1 MPKLDPPTSDIVIF
15 GATSFVGQILTRY
28 MLEQYP
34 ADSGLMWAIAGRSKS
49 KLQDLKLSLGSAG
62 THIELICADAA
73 NESELSA
80 MCESTKCIISTVG
93 PYALY
98 GEPLLKTCANL
109 GTDYCDLAGEVQWI
123 AKMLARYEDAAK
135 LSGARI
141 VNCCGFDSIPSDLG
155 VYFLQQQAQQKFSQ
169 PCAKVKMR
177 VKAMKGAA
185 SGGTVASMTN
195 IFKEI
200 ATDSALRKTLD
211 NPYAICPEDHGST
224 VRQNNMNRPQYDHD
238 FKSWAAPFVMA
249 LINTRIVLRT
259 NAIIDE
265 PYSEHFEYNEAMLT
279 GSGIIGGSMAAGIGL
294 GLGGF
299 AMAAILP
306 PTRWLME
313 KTILPKPG
321 EGPSPEAQVKGFYD
335 LRFYGVS
342 DNGQEI
348 RVKVTGDQDPG
359 YGSTAKILGQAAAC
373 LVQDISKEDRK
384 GGFWTPASIFGDKLI
399 TRLVAKAGLTFD
411 VID

>member
-1 MPKLDPPTSDIVIF
+1 MPKLDSPTSDIVIF
-15 GATSFVGQILTRY
+15 GASSFVGQILTRY

-34 ADSGLMWAIAGRSKS
+34 VDSDLSWAIAGRSAS
-49 KLQDLKLSLGSAG
+49 KLQDLKRSLGSAG
-62 THIELICADAA
+62 AHIDVICADAS
-73 NESELSA
+73 NENELSA

-98 GEPLLKTCANL
+98 GEPLLKTCARL

-155 VYFLQQQAQQKFSQ
+155 VYFLQQQAKQKFSQ
-169 PCAKVKMR
+169 PCSKVKMR

-195 IFKEI
+195 IFKEA
-200 ATDSALRKTLD
+200 ATDSALRKTLS
-211 NPYAICPEDHGST
+211 NPYAICPKDYGFT
-224 VRQNNMNRPQYDHD
+224 VRQNNMNRPQYDAD

-249 LINTRIVLRT
+249 LINTRIVFRT

-265 PYSEHFEYNEAMLT
+265 PYSDHFEYNEAMLT
-279 GSGIIGGSMAAGIGL
+279 GSGIIGGSMAAAVGF

-299 AMAAILP
+299 AMAAVIP

-313 KTILPKPG
+313 KTFLPKPG
-321 EGPSPEAQVKGFYD
+321 EGPSPEDQVKGFYD
-335 LRFYGVS
+335 LRFYGVT
-342 DNGQEI
+342 DTGQEI

-359 YGSTAKILGQAAAC
+359 YGSTAKMLGQAAAC
-373 LVQDISKEDRK
+373 LIQDISKEDRK

-399 TRLVAKAGLTFD
+399 NRLEAKAGLSFEVMD
-411 VID
+411 

>member
-1 MPKLDPPTSDIVIF
+1 MPNRDSPTTDIIIF

-34 ADSGLMWAIAGRSKS
+34 ANSGLTWAIAGRSES
-49 KLQDLKLSLGSAG
+49 KLQELKLSLGKGGA
-62 THIELICADAA
+62 HLKVICADAA
-73 NESELSA
+73 NDHDLSV

-93 PYALY
+93 PYDLY
-98 GEPLLKTCANL
+98 GEPLIKACTSL

-123 AKMLARYEDAAK
+123 AKMLDRYEDAAK
-135 LSGARI
+135 KSGARI
-141 VNCCGFDSIPSDLG
+141 VNCCGFDSVPSDLG
-155 VYFLQQQAQQKFSQ
+155 VYFLQQQARQRFSKN
-169 PCAKVKMR
+169 CSKVKMR

-195 IFKEI
+195 VFKEV
-200 ATDSALRKTLD
+200 AKDAELRKTLA
-211 NPYAICPEDHGST
+211 NPYAICPKDHGFT
-224 VRQNNMNRPQYDHD
+224 VRQNNMNRPQYDAD
-238 FKSWAAPFVMA
+238 FKSWTAPFVMA

-259 NAIIDE
+259 NAIIDAQ
-265 PYSEHFEYNEAMLT
+265 YSDHFEYNEAMLT
-279 GSGIIGGSMAAGIGL
+279 GSGFVGGTKAAGVGL

-299 AMAAILP
+299 AVAAVFP

-321 EGPSPEAQVKGFYD
+321 EGPSPEAQVNGFYD
-335 LRFYGVS
+335 LRFHGLTEE
-342 DNGQEI
+342 GQEI

-373 LVQDISKEDRK
+373 LIQDISKTERA
-384 GGFWTPASIFGDKLI
+384 GGFWTPASIFGGKLI
-399 TRLVAKAGLTFD
+399 NRLEDKAGLTFEVLD
-411 VID
+411 